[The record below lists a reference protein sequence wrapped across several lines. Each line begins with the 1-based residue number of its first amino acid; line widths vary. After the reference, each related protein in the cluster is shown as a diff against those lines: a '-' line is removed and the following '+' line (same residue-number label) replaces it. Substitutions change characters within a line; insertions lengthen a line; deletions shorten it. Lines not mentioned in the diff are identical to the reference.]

1 MNKKLILDE
10 LNRIEPEEYAQQADF
25 SIAVVLD
32 NIRSLSNIGSIFR
45 TCDGFGIGILYLCG
59 ITATPPHREIT
70 KTALGATET
79 VQWQHNGS
87 TIEVVQNLQ
96 ANGFVV
102 VAVEQVENKVWLQG
116 WTQNLQPDSK
126 VAIVLGNEVEGV
138 QEEVI
143 AACDYCVEIPQFGS
157 KHSFNV
163 ATTAGIVLWELKRS
177 KI

>member
-10 LNRIEPEEYAQQADF
+10 LNRIEPDEYAQQADF

-45 TCDGFGIGILYLCG
+45 TCDGFGIGTLYLCG

-87 TIEVVQNLQ
+87 TVEVVRNLQ

-116 WTQNLQPDSK
+116 WTQKLQPDSK
-126 VAIVLGNEVEGV
+126 VAIVLGNEVDGV

>member
-126 VAIVLGNEVEGV
+126 VAIVLGNEVDGV